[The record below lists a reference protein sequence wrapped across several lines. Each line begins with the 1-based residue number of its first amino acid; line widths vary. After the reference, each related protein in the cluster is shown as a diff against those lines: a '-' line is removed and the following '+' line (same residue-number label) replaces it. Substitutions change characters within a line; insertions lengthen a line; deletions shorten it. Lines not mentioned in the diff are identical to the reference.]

1 MSSYESQPYAPPR
14 SDVIGPGTG
23 SAADVRLFDARS
35 VGIATFFGSVIAGGI
50 VLAINEARAGR
61 RQKVATT
68 LILSFLAG
76 AGLFVVGMLLPD
88 VPGLSLGFTIAQVM
102 GMNKLAEH
110 LQLDIVETHR
120 SRGGQL
126 ASGWAAFGI
135 GLGVG
140 VALVG
145 AVVGVVVAL
154 EVPL

>member
-1 MSSYESQPYAPPR
+1 
-14 SDVIGPGTG
+14 
-23 SAADVRLFDARS
+23 
-35 VGIATFFGSVIAGGI
+35 
-50 VLAINEARAGR
+50 
-61 RQKVATT
+61 
-68 LILSFLAG
+68 
-76 AGLFVVGMLLPD
+76 MLLPD

-110 LQLDIVETHR
+110 LQLDVVESHQA
-120 SRGGQL
+120 RGGRL